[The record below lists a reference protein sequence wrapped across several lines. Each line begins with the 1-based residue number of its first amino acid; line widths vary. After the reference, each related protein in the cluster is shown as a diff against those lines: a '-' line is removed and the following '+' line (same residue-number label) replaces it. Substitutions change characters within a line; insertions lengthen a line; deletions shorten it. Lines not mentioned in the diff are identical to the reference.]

1 MPKPGI
7 PEGNEW
13 NFWPLP
19 RNGSPFWNLSS
30 FIHVEVRQG
39 EDMRKATCLNGYRL
53 NGAKWPNVYVT
64 DFNSKC
70 DFGTYVAFHLGNE
83 AGQRKIRPFSWKIDL
98 FCCLV
103 RLLLFFVSALILPF
117 FLLVSILLYSLLL
130 LFFFLCLFAM
140 WILSVICHEAKTKP
154 KFQGNCPN

>member
-7 PEGNEW
+7 PEGNAW

-70 DFGTYVAFHLGNE
+70 DFGTYVALHLGNE
-83 AGQRKIRPFSWKIDL
+83 AGQRKIRSFSWKIDL
-98 FCCLV
+98 FCCFM

-117 FLLVSILLYSLLL
+117 FLLVSIL
-130 LFFFLCLFAM
+130 FFFFSFSFSVCLQCGF
-140 WILSVICHEAKTKP
+140 CR
-154 KFQGNCPN
+154 